1 MIKYGYILLLILSIW
16 LPFFKFSMLALGV
29 PCFWFCIDPVEKT
42 GDNGQA
48 AACSSQTK
56 EEVVVGIVN
65 NHTEQNLYLPLQKSL
80 CACHAFH
87 IMHFTVFF

>member
-1 MIKYGYILLLILSIW
+1 
-16 LPFFKFSMLALGV
+16 MLALGV

-56 EEVVVGIVN
+56 EEIVVGIVN
-65 NHTEQNLYLPLQKSL
+65 NHTEQNIYLPLQKS
-80 CACHAFH
+80 HAFH
-87 IMHFTVFF
+87 IMYFTVFF

>member
-1 MIKYGYILLLILSIW
+1 
-16 LPFFKFSMLALGV
+16 MLALGV

-56 EEVVVGIVN
+56 EEIVVGIVN
-65 NHTEQNLYLPLQKSL
+65 NHTEQNIDLPLQKS
-80 CACHAFH
+80 HAFH
-87 IMHFTVFF
+87 IMYFTVFF